1 MSQSRYF
8 DLLDWLE
15 NENIPN
21 PDAFFHR
28 LQETYGIAQVV
39 YVDARLS
46 PLPARIHRL
55 HHTLSKSQALALA
68 EVGAPLLTSVLSA
81 ATNAVRPLDWNRL
94 IAMEPKAAT
103 IAARLKQLG
112 LPEDGL
118 TFPLASRAGRSALLS
133 ISMASTHRDWGQ
145 FCRLYGRDIHAL
157 AAQFHAALLDGRI
170 SDRSKDNPGLT
181 ERERETLAWAAAG
194 KSYWEIAAILGISER
209 TVRFYMSN
217 ARRKLDVVTNTQAVA
232 KAIWEGLIAH
242 P

>member
-15 NENIPN
+15 NEKLPN
-21 PDAFFHR
+21 PDDFFHR
-28 LQETYGIAQVV
+28 LQDTYGIAQVI

-46 PLPARIHRL
+46 PLSMQINRL
-55 HHTLSKSQALALA
+55 HHTLTRQQAAALADL
-68 EVGAPLLTSVLSA
+68 GTPLLTSVLSA

-94 IAMEPKAAT
+94 IAMEPKAAL
-103 IAARLKQLG
+103 IAARLSQLG

-118 TFPLASRAGRSALLS
+118 TFPLPSRAGRSALLS
-133 ISMASTHRDWGQ
+133 ISMASTHRDWRQ
-145 FCRLYGRDIHAL
+145 FCRLYGRDIQAL
-157 AAQFHAALLDGRI
+157 AAQFHAALLDGRT
-170 SDRSKDNPGLT
+170 SGGARETPGLT

-209 TVRFYMSN
+209 TVRFFMAN
-217 ARRKLDVVTNTQAVA
+217 ARRKLDVVTNAQAVA
-232 KAIWEGLIAH
+232 KAIWEGLIAR